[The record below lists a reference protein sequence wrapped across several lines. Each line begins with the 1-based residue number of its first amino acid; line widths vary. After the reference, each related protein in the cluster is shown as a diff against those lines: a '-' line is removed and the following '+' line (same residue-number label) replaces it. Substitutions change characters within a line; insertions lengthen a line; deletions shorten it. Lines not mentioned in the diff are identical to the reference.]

1 MTLKPRKQ
9 TRSFGNFVCR
19 KVKTISFKKFSK
31 IPEDVFV
38 KATHLSNA
46 IALIS

>member
-1 MTLKPRKQ
+1 MTLKPGKQ
-9 TRSFGNFVCR
+9 TRSFGNFACR
-19 KVKTISFKKFSK
+19 KVKTISFKKFPK

-38 KATHLSNA
+38 KATHLGNA